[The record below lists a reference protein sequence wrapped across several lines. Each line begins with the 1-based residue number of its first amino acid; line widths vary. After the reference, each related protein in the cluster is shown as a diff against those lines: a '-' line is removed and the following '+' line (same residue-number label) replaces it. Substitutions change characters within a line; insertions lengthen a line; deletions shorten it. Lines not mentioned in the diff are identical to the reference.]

1 MNRTCGAVGRWL
13 MYLGAVCL
21 LVDISGCASYR
32 PSPDSR
38 VKPAGSRVTGIVT
51 ARVRTILPQDALLR
65 VELVE
70 ISPQDAPARTINL
83 KEVWTEGR
91 QFPLPFD
98 IPYSDGAID
107 SGRDYALR
115 VRVNK
120 GNRILFTNTVVYKV
134 ITNGVRSNVEVVVE
148 PVPGSG
154 GVSR

>member
-1 MNRTCGAVGRWL
+1 MNWTCGTVGRWL
-13 MYLGAVCL
+13 MCLGAVCL
-21 LVDISGCASYR
+21 LGDIPGCASYQ
-32 PSPDSR
+32 PPPDSR
-38 VKPAGSRVTGIVT
+38 GKPAGSRVTGIVT

-70 ISPQDAPARTINL
+70 ISPQDAPPRTINL

-98 IPYSDGAID
+98 IPYSNGAID
-107 SGRDYALR
+107 SDRYYALQ
-115 VRVNK
+115 VRINQ
-120 GNRILFTNTVVYKV
+120 GSRILFTNTAVYKV